1 VSPAEFIPIA
11 EQTGLIVPIGLWVLE
26 QAARQWRAWD
36 ATGLRLQRVAVNV
49 SAVQFARPGLVEEL
63 LQVLRQVDVPAER
76 IEIEMTEAVALKNPE
91 QAGALIQRLHVA
103 GFRVSLDDFGTGYSS
118 MSYLKRYAIDK
129 LKIDQSF
136 VKDLVNSD
144 SDRAI
149 VTAIVQ
155 MAHSLRM
162 TTLAD
167 AGLRLQPSVGPYCF

>member
-1 VSPAEFIPIA
+1 
-11 EQTGLIVPIGLWVLE
+11 
-26 QAARQWRAWD
+26 
-36 ATGLRLQRVAVNV
+36 
-49 SAVQFARPGLVEEL
+49 
-63 LQVLRQVDVPAER
+63 
-76 IEIEMTEAVALKNPE
+76 M
-91 QAGALIQRLHVA
+91 A

-136 VKDLVNSD
+136 VKDLASSD

-162 TTLAD
+162 TTLAEGVETD
-167 AGLRLQPSVGPYCF
+167 EHARLLQACGCDEMQGYAYSRPLDPTAFEAFARQSH